1 MDNKALYEKGGENLG
16 ILIEDLTKKFEDK
29 VVLDAFSAALPEK
42 GVIWVRGASGIGKTT
57 LLRMICGLDRD
68 YTGKIDGVGAV
79 SYAFQE
85 HRLFPWLSALS
96 NVALSVYDKP
106 GKAEYDTA
114 EKILMRLGFKSDD
127 MQLKPAQLSGGMKQ
141 RVSLARAFL
150 YKSDI
155 LILDEP
161 TKELDANL
169 VATVREMIKDA
180 ASERAVILV
189 THDNALSD
197 LECELEIEIPSL
209 KN

>member
-29 VVLDAFSAALPEK
+29 VVLDAFSAAFPDK

-68 YTGKIDGVGAV
+68 YTGKIDGVGTV

-106 GKAEYDTA
+106 GKAEYDAA

-209 KN
+209 